1 MGTPVRASIASQ
13 EIPNAVKVP
22 VVSILTAQ
30 DGGKSVMV
38 IGQDGVAHKKA
49 VDVGIQDAGEVQI
62 TGGISSS
69 DNVITE
75 GSYGLDEGTKVTVG
89 KPGADEDK
97 N

>member
-1 MGTPVRASIASQ
+1 
-13 EIPNAVKVP
+13 
-22 VVSILTAQ
+22 
-30 DGGKSVMV
+30 V

-75 GSYGLDEGTKVTVG
+75 GAYGLDDGTKVKIAAAGDDAKPAAG
-89 KPGADEDK
+89 KSGDDQ
-97 N
+97 